1 MTAQDLGILLALLGA
16 SLVALLLVQVAR
28 REAAAVREQSARD
41 VADLRAETARR
52 DAESRQRLDEARAT
66 ERDVADQR
74 RRAEAATERVEVLAA
89 ATEQQQRESADEI
102 RRLRARMLSDLETVA
117 GLSREDASA
126 RLTEEL
132 RDQAVQDASTR
143 VRRIE
148 AAARQHADDRARRIV
163 ATAVQRLAVATS
175 TQIAVAVVPLPSE
188 DMRGRIIGKEGRNIR
203 TFEALTGVNVLL
215 EDDSA
220 SVQLSS
226 FDPERRELAEVTMRA
241 LLDDGRIQPQRIE
254 TAYADAVAGAASR
267 TVAAG
272 HDAAVEAGVQRL
284 VPELVEA
291 MGRLRLRTSYAQ
303 NVLRH
308 SVEAALVA
316 AAMAAEIGADVEVA
330 RRAAFLHDVGKGI
343 TGSAGGSHAAL
354 GARLAERSGE
364 SSVVVNAI
372 AAHHGEVDAQSV
384 EAVLVQAADAASAA
398 RPGARRDD
406 LDHYVERMERLE
418 ALVAGHPGVR
428 RVLAMASGHEVR
440 VVVEPSEVDDSELT
454 SLAGAI
460 AAHIEKDLDY
470 PGEIAIT
477 VVRELRATA
486 TAD

>member
-16 SLVALLLVQVAR
+16 SLVALILVQVAR
-28 REAAAVREQSARD
+28 REASAVREQAARD
-41 VADLRAETARR
+41 VAELRADITRR
-52 DAESRQRLDEARAT
+52 DSESRQRLEEARET

-89 ATEQQQRESADEI
+89 DTEKQQRDTSDEL
-102 RRLRARMLSDLETVA
+102 RRLRAQMLADLESVA
-117 GLSREDASA
+117 GLSREDACA
-126 RLTEEL
+126 RLVDEL
-132 RDQAVQDASTR
+132 RDQAVQDASAR

-163 ATAVQRLAVATS
+163 ATAVQRLAVGTS
-175 TQIAVAVVPLPSE
+175 TQIAVAVLPLPSE

-203 TFEALTGVNVLL
+203 TFEAVTGVNVIL
-215 EDDSA
+215 EDDSE

-226 FDPERRELAEVTMRA
+226 FDPERRELAEVTMRT
-241 LLDDGRIQPQRIE
+241 LLEDGRIQPQRIE
-254 TAYADAVAGAASR
+254 AAYAEAVAGAASR

-284 VPELVEA
+284 SPELIEA

-308 SVEAALVA
+308 SVETALVA
-316 AAMAAEIGADVEVA
+316 AAMAAEVGADIEVS
-330 RRAAFLHDVGKGI
+330 RRAAFLHDVGKGM
-343 TGSAGGSHAAL
+343 TGAASGSHATL

-384 EAVLVQAADAASAA
+384 EAVLVQAADATSAS

-406 LDHYVERMERLE
+406 LDRYVERMERLE

-440 VVVEPSEVDDSELT
+440 VVVEPTEVDDSEL
-454 SLAGAI
+454 SALATAI

-486 TAD
+486 TAG

>member
-28 REAAAVREQSARD
+28 REAAAVRAQAAQD
-41 VADLRAETARR
+41 VADLRAEARRR
-52 DAESRQRLDEARAT
+52 DAESQHRLDEARAT
-66 ERDVADQR
+66 EKDVAEQR
-74 RRAEAATERVEVLAA
+74 RRAETARERAELLASDTEA
-89 ATEQQQRESADEI
+89 QHQRASAEL
-102 RRLRARMLSDLETVA
+102 RRLRAQVLAQLETTA
-117 GLSREDASA
+117 GLTREDACA
-126 RLTEEL
+126 RLVDEL

-148 AAARQHADDRARRIV
+148 ATARQHADDRARRIV
-163 ATAVQRLAVATS
+163 ATAVQRLAVPTS
-175 TQIAVAVVPLPSE
+175 SQVAVVVVPLPSE

-203 TFEALTGVNVLL
+203 TFEAVTGVNVIL
-215 EDDSA
+215 EDDSD

-226 FDPERRELAEVTMRA
+226 FDPERRELAEVTMRL

-254 TAYADAVAGAASR
+254 AAYAEAVASAPAR

-284 VPELVEA
+284 SPEIIEA

-308 SVEAALVA
+308 SVETALVA
-316 AAMAAEIGADVEVA
+316 AAMAAEVGADIDVA
-330 RRAAFLHDVGKGI
+330 RRAGFLHDIGKGV
-343 TGSAGGSHAAL
+343 SSAAGGSHAAL
-354 GARLAERSGE
+354 GARLVERAGE
-364 SSVVVNAI
+364 DSVVVNAV

-418 ALVAGHPGVR
+418 ALVAGHAGVR
-428 RVLAMASGHEVR
+428 RVLAMSSGHEVR
-440 VVVEPSEVDDSELT
+440 VVVEPSEVDDDDLPA
-454 SLAGAI
+454 LATAI
-460 AAHIEKDLDY
+460 ASHIEKDLDY

-486 TAD
+486 TAG

>member
-1 MTAQDLGILLALLGA
+1 MTIQDLGILLALLGA

-28 REAAAVREQSARD
+28 REASAVREQAAED
-41 VADLRAETARR
+41 VAELRAEVKRR
-52 DAESRQRLDEARAT
+52 EAESRQRLEEARET

-74 RRAEAATERVEVLAA
+74 RRAEAATERAEALVLD
-89 ATEQQQRESADEI
+89 TEKQQRESSDEI
-102 RRLRARMLSDLETVA
+102 RRLRAQMLAQLESTA
-117 GLSREDASA
+117 GLSREDACA
-126 RLTEEL
+126 RLVDEL
-132 RDQAVQDASTR
+132 RDQAVHDASTR

-148 AAARQHADDRARRIV
+148 ATARQHADERARRIV
-163 ATAVQRLAVATS
+163 ATSVQRLAVATS
-175 TQIAVAVVPLPSE
+175 SQIAVVALPLPSE
-188 DMRGRIIGKEGRNIR
+188 EMRGRIIGKEGRNIR
-203 TFEALTGVNVLL
+203 TFEAVTGVNVIL
-215 EDDSA
+215 EDDSG

-226 FDPERRELAEVTMRA
+226 FDPERRALAEVTMR
-241 LLDDGRIQPQRIE
+241 LLIEDGRIQPQRIE
-254 TAYADAVAGAASR
+254 AAYAEAVAGAASR
-267 TVAAG
+267 TVSAG

-284 VPELVEA
+284 SPELIES

-308 SVEAALVA
+308 SVETALVA
-316 AAMAAEIGADVEVA
+316 AAMAAEIGADVDIA
-330 RRAAFLHDVGKGI
+330 RRAGFLHDIGKGF
-343 TGSAGGSHAAL
+343 TGAASGSHATL
-354 GARLAERSGE
+354 GALLAERSGE

-384 EAVLVQAADAASAA
+384 EAVLVQAADASSAA

-406 LDHYVERMERLE
+406 LDRYVERMERLE

-440 VVVEPSEVDDSELT
+440 VVVEPSEVDDAELDG
-454 SLAGAI
+454 LATAI
-460 AAHIEKDLDY
+460 AAHIERDLDY

-486 TAD
+486 TAG